1 MEQAP
6 QARQKSCHLLTCQ
19 EDEKVPF
26 CTHLFRSISIYVS
39 YDLCRIESLQETDSQ
54 RKGLA
59 AATATASIAAI
70 VAEEK
75 NQDDPKTTV
84 VSAVI

>member
-1 MEQAP
+1 MPRQCAHWLAMTAFLTISRRAASSGAP
-6 QARQKSCHLLTCQ
+6 S
-19 EDEKVPF
+19 
-26 CTHLFRSISIYVS
+26 
-39 YDLCRIESLQETDSQ
+39 DLCRIESLQETDSQ

-75 NQDDPKTTV
+75 NQDDPKAAVVIVTTS
-84 VSAVI
+84 VSIK